1 MEKNLDTLLANQK
14 SSRQLQE
21 EQEEKERLELVK
33 ELKRDKEKPTEK
45 VEEKKPEK
53 DVSNI
58 DVDGKILKIKRKVYN
73 IDGNIEDQLITI
85 KNPEGKRYLVLG
97 HLTLLNY
104 QGHFVT
110 RNSNRGVLEDKIFKN
125 NRRSTSAVSCQGF

>member
-1 MEKNLDTLLANQK
+1 MQIKQLSSDRVLTTDDSSSEEEDDLMEKNLDTLLANQK

-85 KNPEGKRYLVLG
+85 KNPEGKRYLKYLA
-97 HLTLLNY
+97 T
-104 QGHFVT
+104 
-110 RNSNRGVLEDKIFKN
+110 
-125 NRRSTSAVSCQGF
+125 

>member
-85 KNPEGKRYLVLG
+85 KNPEGKRYFKY
-97 HLTLLNY
+97 LTILNY
-104 QGHFVT
+104 RGHFVT

-125 NRRSTSAVSCQGF
+125 NRRSTSALSCQGF

>member
-33 ELKRDKEKPTEK
+33 ELKRDKETKPTEK
-45 VEEKKPEK
+45 ITEDKKTEK

-58 DVDGKILKIKRKVYN
+58 DVDGKILKIKRKVYD
-73 IDGNIEDQLITI
+73 IEGNAQEELITI
-85 KNPEGKRYLVLG
+85 KNPEGISGL
-97 HLTLLNY
+97 
-104 QGHFVT
+104 
-110 RNSNRGVLEDKIFKN
+110 
-125 NRRSTSAVSCQGF
+125 